1 MIRAIPGAVALLAL
15 CALRAQGAD
24 PDPAPTTI
32 EVHTLTRIDAFPTKD
47 EVLTATGTVER
58 LTTLAMTETVDFGLR
73 LRAIRALP
81 HFCTPDCKPNAAG
94 QNHEAHDAVLA
105 VIASV
110 PADDPTGRGILRLRA
125 GIEALGLIRSG
136 KDSDVA
142 LLVPF
147 LDDASRDIRATT
159 ARALRATCNTLAITP
174 LRNRYTS
181 EQVKQVKLALESA
194 IRELSQCP
202 PAS

>member
-1 MIRAIPGAVALLAL
+1 MKRALPGAIVLLAL
-15 CALRAQGAD
+15 CTLRARGAD
-24 PDPAPTTI
+24 PDPAPTQI
-32 EVHTLTRIDAFPTKD
+32 EIHTLTRIDAFPTKD
-47 EVLTATGTVER
+47 EVLTATGTIAR
-58 LTTLAMTETVDFGLR
+58 LSTLAMTETVDFGLQ

-81 HFCTPDCKPNAAG
+81 HFCTPDCKPNIAG

-105 VIASV
+105 VIGSV
-110 PADDPTGRGILRLRA
+110 PADDRTGRGILRLRA

-136 KDSDVA
+136 KDSDVT

-147 LDDASRDIRATT
+147 LDDASRDIRAAT
-159 ARALRATCNTLAITP
+159 ARALRSTCNTLAIAP

-194 IRELSQCP
+194 IRDLSQCP